1 MADLITHVQIP
12 KPSLKITYQ
21 HKLFFIGSCFS
32 DTIGGKMKE
41 LLFPV
46 CYNPFGVVYNP
57 LSVALSFE
65 LLLNKKSFTA
75 NDLSF
80 SNELWFSY
88 VHYTLFSHPDQETC
102 LANINSK
109 FAEARKFILQT
120 DLIFI
125 TLGTSWVYRLK
136 ENGKV
141 VANCHKQHA
150 SLFGRSLLST
160 EQTFEALKHSIE
172 SIKDVNPA
180 VKFVFTVS
188 PIRHWKDGAINN
200 QRSKA
205 ALILAIAKLQDWHED
220 IYYFPAY
227 EIFMDELRDYRFY
240 ASDMLHPSESAQK
253 YIWEKFT
260 ESFISEND
268 LPILRNVEKI
278 LTSVNHRP
286 YFPDTIAYHN
296 FKKALLDRIEDLSH
310 TYQFLD
316 FSRFLHKLDNNG

>member
-1 MADLITHVQIP
+1 MTPLITHVQIP
-12 KPSLKITYQ
+12 KPPFKITYQ

-32 DTIGGKMKE
+32 DTIGGKMEE

-57 LSVALSFE
+57 LSVASSFE
-65 LLLNKKSFTA
+65 LLLNKELFTA

-80 SNELWFSY
+80 FNELWFSY
-88 VHYTLFSHPDQETC
+88 AHYSLFSHPDKETC

-141 VANCHKQHA
+141 VANCHKQPA
-150 SLFGRSLLST
+150 SLFDRSLLSY

-172 SIKDVNPA
+172 RIKDVNPA

-205 ALILAIAKLQDWHED
+205 ALILAIAKLQDWYEN

-268 LPILRNVEKI
+268 LATLQNVEKI

-286 YFPDTIAYHN
+286 YFPDTSAYHN
-296 FKKALLDRIEDLSH
+296 FKKALLDRIKNLSQ

-316 FSRFLHKLDNNG
+316 FSRLLHKLDNIV